1 MKLTDTLAKILQ
13 ENSINHVFG
22 LQGGAVVH
30 IFDSIEK
37 KKIGVTYTNH
47 EQSAALAA
55 VAKSWPIT
63 FIALAISIGIQAGTQ
78 SLISNSVG
86 AKENKLASL
95 YVAQSITLAIIISI
109 FVTLFGLNFSEFL
122 LKIMGSSQES
132 IILTREYLDIIFYGS
147 IIILVQLS
155 LNGTLSAQGDTKSY
169 RNILIISFF
178 LNIILNPLFIFGYGV
193 IPGFGIAGLAIS
205 TLIAQAVGVFY
216 LIYKVYCC
224 KLKKFLYFE
233 CFVPKINFLFNI
245 LKQSVPI
252 MFTMLMIMFGI
263 FNIFYFVGQFGE
275 LATAGYG
282 TAVRIEQVLLLPV
295 IGLNTAVLS
304 IAGQN
309 YGAKYFNR
317 IKEVYG
323 KALTFGSGF
332 MVIAGIIIYFS
343 SSFVISLFTNDLEV
357 IKSGA
362 LYLQVAALIG
372 PIYPVFFITSA
383 LFQAVKLPILS
394 LYMTIIRLTLIPFLS
409 LWYVINIKEG
419 EYQDIFY
426 TIMATNWLMG
436 IAVLSFIPFFLRK
449 KLKMSF
455 KQLFVF

>member
-1 MKLTDTLAKILQ
+1 MNITK
-13 ENSINHVFG
+13 
-22 LQGGAVVH
+22 
-30 IFDSIEK
+30 DSIWSLLI
-37 KKIGVTYTNH
+37 KITVPASTGSLFMTFYNLVDTFFAGKISP
-47 EQSAALAA
+47 EALAA

-63 FIALAISIGIQAGTQ
+63 FIALAISIGVQAGTQ

-155 LNGTLSAQGDTKSY
+155 LNGTLAAQGDTKSY

-178 LNIILNPLFIFGYGV
+178 LNIFLNPLFIFGYGI
-193 IPGFGIAGLAIS
+193 IPAFGIAGLAIS
-205 TLIAQAVGVFY
+205 TLIAQGVGVLY

-224 KLKKFLYFE
+224 KLKKFLYLQ
-233 CFVPKINFLFNI
+233 CFIPKINLLINLF
-245 LKQSVPI
+245 KQSVPI
-252 MFTMLMIMFGI
+252 MFTMLMIMFGV

-275 LATAGYG
+275 LSTAGYG

-295 IGLNTAVLS
+295 IGLNTAVLT

-309 YGAKYFNR
+309 YGAKFFNR

-323 KALTFGSGF
+323 KALFFGSGF
-332 MVIAGIIIYFS
+332 MVIAGIIIYLS
-343 SSFVISLFTNDLEV
+343 SSLVISFFTTDQEV
-357 IKSGA
+357 IRSGA
-362 LYLQVAALIG
+362 LYLKVAALIG

-383 LFQAVKLPILS
+383 LFQALKLAIYS

-409 LWYVINIKEG
+409 LWYVINIRGG

-426 TIMATNWLMG
+426 TIMITNWLMG
-436 IAVLSFIPFFLRK
+436 IAVLSFIPFLLRK

-455 KQLFVF
+455 KKLFVF

>member
-1 MKLTDTLAKILQ
+1 MNITK
-13 ENSINHVFG
+13 
-22 LQGGAVVH
+22 
-30 IFDSIEK
+30 DSIWSLLI
-37 KKIGVTYTNH
+37 KITVPASTGSLFMTFYNLVDTFFAGKISP
-47 EQSAALAA
+47 EALAA

-63 FIALAISIGIQAGTQ
+63 FIALAISIGVQAGTQ

-155 LNGTLSAQGDTKSY
+155 LNGTLAAQGDTKSY

-178 LNIILNPLFIFGYGV
+178 LNIFLNPLFIFGYGI
-193 IPGFGIAGLAIS
+193 IPAFGIAGLAIS
-205 TLIAQAVGVFY
+205 TLIAQGVGVLY

-224 KLKKFLYFE
+224 KLKKFLYLQ
-233 CFVPKINFLFNI
+233 CFIPKINLLINLF
-245 LKQSVPI
+245 KQSVPI
-252 MFTMLMIMFGI
+252 MFTMLMIMFGV

-275 LATAGYG
+275 LSTAGYG

-295 IGLNTAVLS
+295 IGLNTAVLT

-309 YGAKYFNR
+309 YGAKFFNR

-323 KALTFGSGF
+323 KALFFGSGF
-332 MVIAGIIIYFS
+332 MVIAGIIIYLS
-343 SSFVISLFTNDLEV
+343 SSLVISFFTTDQEV
-357 IKSGA
+357 IRSGA
-362 LYLQVAALIG
+362 LYLKVAALIG

-383 LFQAVKLPILS
+383 LFQALKLAIYS

-409 LWYVINIKEG
+409 LWYVINIRGG

-426 TIMATNWLMG
+426 TIMVTNWLMG
-436 IAVLSFIPFFLRK
+436 LAVLSFIPFLLRK
-449 KLKMSF
+449 KLRMSF
-455 KQLFVF
+455 KKVFAF